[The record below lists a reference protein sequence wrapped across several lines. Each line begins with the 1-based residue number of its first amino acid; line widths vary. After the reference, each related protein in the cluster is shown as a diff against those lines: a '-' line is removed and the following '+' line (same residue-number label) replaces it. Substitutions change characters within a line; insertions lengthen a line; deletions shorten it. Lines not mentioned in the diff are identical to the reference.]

1 MWILASAGFAE
12 TRRARS
18 RARSS
23 VVPSC
28 PQSLSTDPTSAC
40 KRYHPC
46 GSRSARARIS
56 SRKRRR
62 IRLRSTAEPIRFGVE
77 KATRTPPAAGSVTKR
92 NDNEDSRTT
101 RLARNGAKPTRLGM
115 RPITPTNERDP
126 CRVATSRRRDHL
138 WSSSACEIR
147 ASWHDDA
154 YWVEMYVSRLSPDV
168 TFKAIGSNASRL
180 GEQVRRSQR
189 SSKHPR
195 CDSSF

>member
-1 MWILASAGFAE
+1 
-12 TRRARS
+12 
-18 RARSS
+18 
-23 VVPSC
+23 
-28 PQSLSTDPTSAC
+28 
-40 KRYHPC
+40 
-46 GSRSARARIS
+46 
-56 SRKRRR
+56 
-62 IRLRSTAEPIRFGVE
+62 
-77 KATRTPPAAGSVTKR
+77 
-92 NDNEDSRTT
+92 
-101 RLARNGAKPTRLGM
+101 M